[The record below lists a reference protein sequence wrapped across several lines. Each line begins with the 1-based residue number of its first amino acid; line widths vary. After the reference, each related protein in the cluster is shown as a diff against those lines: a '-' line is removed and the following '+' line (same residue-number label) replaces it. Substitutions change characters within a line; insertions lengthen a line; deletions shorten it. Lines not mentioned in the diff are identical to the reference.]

1 LRDCIADTPGFQP
14 NAADGNLFDFAMR
27 GEVMK
32 RCLVLG
38 ALIGIGSLSM
48 VVAGFQ
54 APPAGPSPAALAA
67 TKIERLKD
75 NLYIITGS
83 GVANTNAFS
92 GGNTAVFITN
102 AGVVVIDTKLPGW
115 GPTILQRIK
124 TVTDKPVTTIIN
136 THTHADHTG
145 SNEAFGTMVD
155 SVVQE
160 NTKANMAK
168 MDAFKGDKAK
178 FLPKRTFK
186 DRFTIFNGKDEIDLY
201 YFGRGHTNGDTFVV
215 FPGIKTMHVGD
226 MFAWK
231 ALPYID
237 AGNGGSVIEHP
248 QTLAKAIA
256 TLNKYVD
263 TVINGH
269 IPISSMKDLKEYAD
283 FTQDFADYARNALKE
298 GKTVDQAAAE
308 YKVPSRFKGY
318 AASPNSDAGSAK
330 ANLQIAYDELKK

>member
-1 LRDCIADTPGFQP
+1 
-14 NAADGNLFDFAMR
+14 
-27 GEVMK
+27 MK

-38 ALIGIGSLSM
+38 ALIGVGTLSI

-54 APPAGPSPAALAA
+54 APPAGPTKEALAA
-67 TKIERLKD
+67 TKIEQVKD

-83 GVANTNAFS
+83 GVANTKTFS

-115 GPTILQRIK
+115 GPTILQRIR

-136 THTHADHTG
+136 THSHSDHTG

-168 MDAFKGDKAK
+168 MDEFKGDKAK

-186 DRFTIFNGKDEIDLY
+186 DRFNIFTGKDEIDLY

-215 FPGIKTMHVGD
+215 FPAIKTMHVGD
-226 MFAWK
+226 MYAWK

-237 AGNGGSVIEHP
+237 AANGGSVIEHP
-248 QTLAKAIA
+248 QTLAKALA
-256 TLNKYVD
+256 TIKKVD
-263 TVINGH
+263 TIINGH
-269 IPISSMKDLKEYAD
+269 IPVGSWKDLKEYAD
-283 FTQDFADYARNALKE
+283 FTQDFADYARNSLKD

-318 AASPNSDAGSAK
+318 VASVNPDSASAK
-330 ANLQIAYDELKK
+330 TNLQIAYDELKK